1 MPGNFI
7 HNFKSI
13 NPYLEVFQELFFNII
28 IKLLIWVT
36 FECYNTSSNGNSLYE
51 RIKKNLAYFKMLS
64 RDCIAKMYI
73 KCHTG
78 VNQIFEM
85 VKQVRFKCAAGFI
98 SENNSN
104 MLSFSFHSLVSHKFY
119 FVLRPDTDTIRNL
132 SVFSR
137 RVGFFN
143 SRRVGFFK

>member
-1 MPGNFI
+1 
-7 HNFKSI
+7 
-13 NPYLEVFQELFFNII
+13 
-28 IKLLIWVT
+28 
-36 FECYNTSSNGNSLYE
+36 
-51 RIKKNLAYFKMLS
+51 MLS

-119 FVLRPDTDTIRNL
+119 FVLRPDTQFEICQSSL
-132 SVFSR
+132 GELAFSPLGELAFSNR
-137 RVGFFN
+137 LL
-143 SRRVGFFK
+143 